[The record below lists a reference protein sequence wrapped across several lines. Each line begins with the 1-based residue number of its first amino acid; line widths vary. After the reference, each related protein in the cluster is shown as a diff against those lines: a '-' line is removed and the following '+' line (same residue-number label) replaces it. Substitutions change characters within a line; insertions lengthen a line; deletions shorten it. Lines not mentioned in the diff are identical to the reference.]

1 VNPGKGALAAP
12 CGARFVAS
20 LGAWLAAALGA
31 WLAAALATGPARA
44 QVLSPQQPPAAPAS
58 ATSAAPRGQPE
69 RVTLAEAVRRASVQ
83 ATPTV
88 VAAEELRRAAA
99 LLGEVRSAALPL
111 LSGQGSYTH
120 LDGDRRSAS
129 GVVAARDQESAAAV
143 LQLPLVAPS
152 RWSSWAHASEQ
163 VGVARASEADVRRQ
177 TVLSAARAY
186 LAILAQKR
194 VVDVSRSARDIAK
207 VRFDFAHARRSGGIG
222 NAVDELRSEQQLA
235 TSEVQLG
242 NGELGLTRAQ
252 EALGVLTGSQGPL
265 DAVEEPAFELVGA
278 PGTAAAAEARR
289 LDARA
294 AQARLDAAAHVARDS
309 WADWLPTVVATG
321 QVFYQNPPTLL
332 TPQTGWQVQFVLS
345 LPIYEGGLRRAQR
358 QERDALAREASA
370 SLDGTRRQVRSD
382 VRLGLE
388 EVARREAALASAR
401 LAAERGRAVLQLTV
415 ESYRAGATNDLD
427 VSTAQQQSR
436 DADLSAVVAE
446 DAVRQARLDL
456 LAGLGQFP

>member
-1 VNPGKGALAAP
+1 VNPGTGGLVASSFPRLVEALGACLVAALAAGP
-12 CGARFVAS
+12 
-20 LGAWLAAALGA
+20 
-31 WLAAALATGPARA
+31 ALAQA
-44 QVLSPQQPPAAPAS
+44 QPPQPPSAAPAP
-58 ATSAAPRGQPE
+58 ATGTAPRGQPE
-69 RVTLAEAVRRASVQ
+69 RVNFAEAVRRASVQ

-111 LSGQGSYTH
+111 LSGQASYTR
-120 LDGDRRSAS
+120 LDGDRRSSS
-129 GVVAARDQESAAAV
+129 GVVATRDQESAAAI

-152 RWSSWAHASEQ
+152 RWTSWAHASEQ

-194 VVDVSRSARDIAK
+194 VVGVSRSARDIAK
-207 VRFDFAHARRSGGIG
+207 VRFEFAHARRSGGIG
-222 NAVDELRSEQQLA
+222 NAVDEFRSEQQLA
-235 TSEVQLG
+235 TSEVQLA

-252 EALGVLTGSQGPL
+252 EALGVLTSSQGPL
-265 DAVEEPAFELVGA
+265 DAVEEPAFEPVGTPDA
-278 PGTAAAAEARR
+278 LAAAEARR
-289 LDARA
+289 LDVRV

-309 WADWLPTVVATG
+309 WADWLPTLVATG
-321 QVFYQNPPTLL
+321 QVFYQHPATLL

-345 LPIYEGGLRRAQR
+345 LPVYEGGLRGAQR

-370 SLDGTRRQVRSD
+370 SLDGTLRQVRSD

-388 EVARREAALASAR
+388 AVARQEAALTSAR
-401 LAAERGRAVLQLTV
+401 LAAERGRAVLQLTI

-436 DADLSAVVAE
+436 DADLSAVIAE

>member
-1 VNPGKGALAAP
+1 MNPGQGAFAAS

-20 LGAWLAAALGA
+20 LGAWLAAAL
-31 WLAAALATGPARA
+31 ATGPALA
-44 QVLSPQQPPAAPAS
+44 QAPSPLQPPAAA

-69 RVTLAEAVRRASVQ
+69 RVTFVEAVRRASVQ
-83 ATPTV
+83 ATSTII
-88 VAAEELRRAAA
+88 AAEELRRAAA

-111 LSGQGSYTH
+111 LSGQASYTH

-129 GVVAARDQESAAAV
+129 GVVAARDQESAAGI
-143 LQLPLVAPS
+143 LQLPLIAPS
-152 RWSSWAHASEQ
+152 RWMSWAHASEQ
-163 VGVARASEADVRRQ
+163 VRVARASEADVRRQ

-265 DAVEEPAFELVGA
+265 DAVEEPAFELAGA
-278 PGTAAAAEARR
+278 PGTMAAAEARR
-289 LDARA
+289 LDVRA
-294 AQARLDAAAHVARDS
+294 AQVRLDAAAHVARDS
-309 WADWLPTVVATG
+309 WADWLPTLAATG
-321 QVFYQNPPTLL
+321 EVFYQNPPTLL
-332 TPQTGWQVQFVLS
+332 TPRTGWQVQFVLS

-370 SLDGTRRQVRSD
+370 YLDGTLRQVRSD